1 MERLIILAVVIG
13 INVIKKTGLVG
24 MIQESYYNWRHSKP
38 EWDLAVSQKN
48 LQDYVAKDLKS
59 DRDIQ
64 VIFEKSLEL
73 VMTPHLYGCQTEGIK
88 GALALNYQEKARG
101 LELRQEL
108 VTALEELTQH
118 GLMDY
123 QEYTQLMIGHVTVQ
137 TNLVRLASVL
147 YLLEDPLLTRNLLHE
162 ENAAQYQEVLLSLQS
177 LAKSVKEVNDL
188 FELHDQGLKVAAE
201 EQLRLE
207 KSREIEAIM
216 DLSGDKIFE
225 IKEESK

>member
-24 MIQESYYNWRHSKP
+24 MVQESYYNRRHSKP
-38 EWDLAVSQKN
+38 EWDLAVSQKD

-177 LAKSVKEVNDL
+177 LAKNVKEVNDL